1 MTPQRDGSKRT
12 FNKVFEIGV
21 PKTGTTSLAKA
32 YKILGLKQ
40 KGWSEKLF
48 KEWQRGEYNNIFKAI
63 ESFDAFQ
70 DGPWHDIR
78 FPVLDQKFPNSK
90 FIILE
95 RDNETW
101 YRSMEY
107 QYKIKFQ
114 RDWFLK
120 KSKSEHINK
129 KIKKYEKIKAYF
141 KNRPNDLL
149 ALNIIEEDDP
159 WEKLCG
165 FLGLPLPLPKIPFPH
180 INKGVYPKNRM
191 L

>member
-1 MTPQRDGSKRT
+1 MKLQRDDLIKK

-21 PKTGTTSLAKA
+21 PKTGTTSLGKA
-32 YKILGLKQ
+32 YSILGLKQ

-48 KEWQRGEYNNIFKAI
+48 KEWQRGEYNNIFKTI
-63 ESFDAFQ
+63 DSFDAFQ

-78 FPVLDQKFPNSK
+78 FSILDEKYPNSK

-114 RDWFLK
+114 REWFLN
-120 KSKSEHINK
+120 KSKNEHINRK
-129 KIKKYEKIKAYF
+129 LKKYEKIKDYF
-141 KNRPNDLL
+141 KNRPYDLL
-149 ALNIIEEDDP
+149 TLNIIETDDP
-159 WEKLCG
+159 WGKLCG
-165 FLGLPLPLPKIPFPH
+165 FLGLPRPHHNIPFPH
-180 INKGVYPKNRM
+180 INKGVYTKM
-191 L
+191 K